1 MSAPS
6 PPPEARA
13 LAQVRLEAW
22 VLLAEILR
30 AARVPK
36 AQCRVILASVLPP
49 HAPGSARHLPDEGY
63 NIEEHG

>member
-30 AARVPK
+30 AARVPT
-36 AQCRVILASVLPP
+36 AQCRAILARLLPP
-49 HAPGSARHLPDEGY
+49 HALGDAPRLPDEGY